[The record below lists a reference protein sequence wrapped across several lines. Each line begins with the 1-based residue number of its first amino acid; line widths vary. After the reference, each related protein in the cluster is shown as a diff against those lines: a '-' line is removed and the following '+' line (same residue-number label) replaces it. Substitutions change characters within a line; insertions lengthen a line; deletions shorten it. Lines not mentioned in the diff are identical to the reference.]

1 MPMPDIQWGKLAVDV
16 ILALFAAIPPSI
28 LAYAA
33 LQQGRKNGAEVKAVA
48 FTTDQIHI
56 LTNSNLSAVK
66 TDLALANQRIE
77 RLQALIAGMLD
88 KDGSGQ
94 KEHAND

>member
-1 MPMPDIQWGKLAVDV
+1 M
-16 ILALFAAIPPSI
+16 
-28 LAYAA
+28 
-33 LQQGRKNGAEVKAVA
+33 A